1 MSIEAI
7 AVFLLALAVVL
18 LLWLTFQVA
27 GGERRWG
34 SALGRLDA
42 RLDEQGKRGD
52 SATTRMEESARQQ
65 IERFSALRESFEQR
79 QGETQKNLLESL
91 SGSVDR
97 VQKQLAEGQARNTE
111 DLVKRMEALT
121 KATDERLREISGQVE
136 RRLSEGFEKTNKTFA
151 DIQKRLALIDDAQKK
166 ITELSTNVVSLQRVL
181 ADRTSR
187 GAFGE
192 VQLEALVRNV
202 LPEKAFRMQHVL
214 TNGRRVDCILFL
226 PPPTGSV
233 SIDSKFP
240 LENYRRKVDPDAT
253 DEARRQ
259 AERDFARDVQVHID
273 AVAGKYV
280 VPGETADGAILFI
293 PAEAVFAEI
302 HAHHSDLVEK
312 AQRLRVWMASPTTL
326 MAILTTAAAVIKDSE
341 TREQV
346 HVIQEHLSMLA
357 KDFERF
363 EDRMGA
369 LARHIGQANDDVG
382 KVQTSA
388 RKLTSRFRKIE
399 KLEMGAEGQRDLTL
413 IPEEE
418 S

>member
-1 MSIEAI
+1 M
-7 AVFLLALAVVL
+7 FLLALAVAL
-18 LLWLTFQVA
+18 LVWIAFQV
-27 GGERRWG
+27 GGGGRRWG
-34 SALGRLDA
+34 SALERLDA

-52 SATTRMEESARQQ
+52 SLAVRVEESSKAQVEGVGR
-65 IERFSALRESFEQR
+65 LRESFEQR
-79 QGETQKNLLESL
+79 QGETQKSLLDSL
-91 SGSVDR
+91 VGGVDR

-121 KATDERLREISGQVE
+121 KATDERLKEISGQVE

-151 DIQKRLALIDDAQKK
+151 DIQERLALIDDAQKK

-202 LPEKAFRMQHVL
+202 LPEKAFQMQYVL
-214 TNGRRVDCILFL
+214 GNGKRVDCMLFL

-233 SIDSKFP
+233 PIDSKFP
-240 LENYRRKVDPDAT
+240 LENYRRKVDPDAA

-259 AERDFARDVQVHID
+259 AERDFARDVQIHID
-273 AVAGKYV
+273 AVAGKYLI
-280 VPGETADGAILFI
+280 PGETAEGAILFI

-312 AQRLRVWMASPTTL
+312 AQRQRVWMASPTTL

-346 HVIQEHLSMLA
+346 HLIQEHLSVLS

-382 KVQTSA
+382 RVQTSA

-399 KLEMGAEGQRDLTL
+399 KLELGEEGQKDLPL
-413 IPEEE
+413 LPEEE